1 MFHLHVFYAAK
12 DNAALRRFYD
22 EVIAAGIIEATHEE
36 DGNIRYEYYFSAER
50 DNEILIVEQWKD
62 RASQEYHDTLPH
74 LVRLGEIKE
83 KYAIETVIEEI
94 K

>member
-1 MFHLHVFYAAK
+1 MFHLHVFYSAD
-12 DNAALRRFYD
+12 DNDTLCQFYKAVK
-22 EVIAAGIIEATHEE
+22 EAGIIEATHEE
-36 DGNIRYEYYFSAER
+36 EGNIRYEYYFSADR

-74 LVRLGEIKE
+74 LDELGKIKE
-83 KYAIETVIEEI
+83 KYRIKTVIEEV

>member
-12 DNAALRRFYD
+12 DNAALRQFYD